1 MGCAVGVRGT
11 TVHLLTVLRAVLSSS
26 PQKAEREILLRWIF
40 SSLSRKSTQIKDTS
54 NMAAVQRVDQEAVL
68 AVIFKAT

>member
-1 MGCAVGVRGT
+1 M
-11 TVHLLTVLRAVLSSS
+11 HLLTVLRAVLSSS